1 MNEIQG
7 VVREESKTVKK
18 LLYAFPRTGSSLVL
32 GMEGFALFTLYWVG
46 FGVPAFWVTL
56 IQAIGFLVIGL
67 SQFFFG
73 WVSDAKYTKWG
84 RRKPYIVALAPLL
97 GISFLFLFL
106 PSLILPDLSDTMM
119 LLIWLFIWDMV
130 FKISYSLTTVY
141 QSWMAEQFKV
151 SERPKVSQF
160 QNYFNWIG
168 NGSMSLVSILVL
180 TRYVDA
186 LSGPPPL
193 PPNPNVPIPFDFL
206 LITIIFGAIAIVSFT
221 LVGLLMPTEPKFEIK
236 SNLKENF
243 KIVTH
248 NRNYLRITLMF
259 GIASLA
265 WAIVT
270 DALLAYTQAALF
282 LSGTDF
288 YIIAGILIIGI
299 LSFLYVWRK
308 LLQKLGKKQTLL
320 YIFLF
325 SAISFPISLL
335 ALIEVFPRL
344 ILGIIFIVIATG
356 ALGGWFLFPYI
367 IYADIAEEDEKKTG
381 QLKAGV
387 YAGFSSIISNIF
399 QAIGVFILGTAID
412 ALPIITL
419 TGKDVAL
426 GLIVFGPICSGI
438 LLIAYFYTKKFVTLD
453 FEWEK

>member
-7 VVREESKTVKK
+7 IVREESKSGKK
-18 LLYAFPRTGSSLVL
+18 LLFAFPRVGSSLVL

-46 FGVPAFWVTL
+46 FGIPAFWVAL
-56 IQAIGFLVIGL
+56 IQAIGFLVIGF

-73 WVSDAKYTKWG
+73 WVSDGRYTKWG

-119 LLIWLFIWDMV
+119 LLIWLFIWDMI

-141 QSWMAEQFKV
+141 QSWMAEQFKI

-168 NGSMSLVSILVL
+168 NGSMAIVSIVVL
-180 TRYVDA
+180 TGYVDA
-186 LSGPPPL
+186 LRGPPPL
-193 PPNPNVPIPFDFL
+193 LPNPNAPIPFDFL
-206 LITIIFGAIAIVSFT
+206 LITIVFGVIAIVSFT

-236 SNLKENF
+236 SNLKENL
-243 KIVTH
+243 KIVIH
-248 NRNYLRITLMF
+248 NRNYLRIILMI

-265 WAIVT
+265 WSIVT
-270 DALLAYTQAALF
+270 DALLAYSQAVLF
-282 LSGTDF
+282 LSDTEF
-288 YIIAGILIIGI
+288 YIIAGILIVGI
-299 LSFLYVWRK
+299 FSFLFVWRR
-308 LLQKLGKKQTLL
+308 LLEKLGKKQALL

-325 SAISFPISLL
+325 SAISLPVSLL
-335 ALIEVFPRL
+335 ALIEAFPRL

-367 IYADIAEEDEKKTG
+367 VYADVAEDDEKKTG

-387 YAGFSSIISNIF
+387 YAGFNSIIANIF
-399 QAIGVFILGTAID
+399 QAFGVFILGTAIES
-412 ALPIITL
+412 LPIITL
-419 TGKDVAL
+419 TGENVAL
-426 GLIVFGPICSGI
+426 GLIIFGPICTVI

>member
-1 MNEIQG
+1 LNEIQG
-7 VVREESKTVKK
+7 IVREESKSGKK
-18 LLYAFPRTGSSLVL
+18 LLFAFPRIGSSLVL

-46 FGVPAFWVTL
+46 FGIPAFWVAL

-206 LITIIFGAIAIVSFT
+206 LITIIFGVIAIVSFT

-335 ALIEVFPRL
+335 ALIEAFPRL

-367 IYADIAEEDEKKTG
+367 IYADIAEDDEKKTG